1 MNFKL
6 HGIYRVSHRYVDN
19 FGLIFLFLKP
29 HMSKSKTC
37 LKSLWK
43 NLSDGTLKP
52 RRIILEVHIFKF
64 KIKKMRQIP
73 KKICTMPPFPPL
85 PTPGNISI
93 KIAPSTPTTHGQ
105 YLCILKSLF
114 LLSVE
119 IGSKCDAIHFFKAGF
134 NPMHRGKGGRVTGG
148 GG

>member
-1 MNFKL
+1 
-6 HGIYRVSHRYVDN
+6 
-19 FGLIFLFLKP
+19 
-29 HMSKSKTC
+29 
-37 LKSLWK
+37 
-43 NLSDGTLKP
+43 
-52 RRIILEVHIFKF
+52 
-64 KIKKMRQIP
+64 MRQIP

-119 IGSKCDAIHFFKAGF
+119 IGSKCDANFFFKAAEAF
-134 NPMHRGKGGRVTGG
+134 ASNLNASSVKNTHRNETSIFEVGKLLDKAEVFRSSFDN
-148 GG
+148 